1 MQTFI
6 FDVSP
11 EDNTP
16 YKNVS
21 WYEITDSSD
30 TIQNYG
36 VPLEIPTPSLEYS
49 DNMLV
54 YFITFDYDDFVY
66 KIKHKSKPLHS
77 SKECDRIATKIFTQ
91 INGTL
96 PFKCTSL
103 RKIYNEMGHYP
114 EVIEEMKTIPGIGE
128 FCEDKYNLTIVA
140 YCDNDLK
147 IRVSYVYDNHHNYHT
162 NN

>member
-36 VPLEIPTPSLEYS
+36 VSLEIPTPSLEYS

-103 RKIYNEMGHYP
+103 
-114 EVIEEMKTIPGIGE
+114 
-128 FCEDKYNLTIVA
+128 
-140 YCDNDLK
+140 
-147 IRVSYVYDNHHNYHT
+147 
-162 NN
+162 